1 MGKSLKMFYYLL
13 LTSYAEVD
21 LVDRCLLRK
30 ALGTTLPPCGRKGK
44 GQMWTEREKLA
55 MILTS
60 GDSADI
66 PERCGGVVCRV
77 SWLGRGHKF
86 FILGLMSV
94 TGWRCL
100 QKSRVLEAYQQH
112 P

>member
-1 MGKSLKMFYYLL
+1 MGKSLKMFYYLF

-44 GQMWTEREKLA
+44 GQMWTEREISYDLNQW
-55 MILTS
+55 
-60 GDSADI
+60 
-66 PERCGGVVCRV
+66 R
-77 SWLGRGHKF
+77 LGR
-86 FILGLMSV
+86 
-94 TGWRCL
+94 
-100 QKSRVLEAYQQH
+100 H